1 MNHTTSFETR
11 LVHFLHETF
20 PDSLDMLE
28 GELEDAVA
36 GLVEKA
42 RSYRMNDEA
51 SIAVY
56 VTTAYLLGVQF
67 DTQFPAAA
75 KILNDHSYGA
85 AEKAELLE
93 SWTKELFQA
102 LEGDGEPAAPGAAP
116 ADGDG
121 MTPEGEAEAS
131 MSDYLHMEA
140 GAEPYRELAESLVK
154 SLIRGHVSVVL
165 RHFSPN
171 FREHLGLDTVEW
183 VFQEQMVPFFAGAA
197 GLGNSCT
204 TTYTH
209 DAFGSQGYVF
219 YLTLN
224 SPDGEKPFAMY
235 MVKEARRIVL
245 ANIVPGK
252 VYSPQ

>member
-1 MNHTTSFETR
+1 MNHTTSFEAR

-28 GELEDAVA
+28 GELESTVE

-42 RSYRMNDEA
+42 RSYGIQDEA

-56 VTTAYLLGVQF
+56 VTTAYLLGAQF

-75 KILNDHSYGA
+75 EILNERSYGG

-93 SWTKELFQA
+93 SWTRQLFQA
-102 LEGDGEPAAPGAAP
+102 LEGDGEPAVPDAAP
-116 ADGDG
+116 ADGPG
-121 MTPEGEAEAS
+121 TAAEEAADAS

-140 GAEPYRELAESLVK
+140 GAGPYRELAESLVDT
-154 SLIRGHVSVVL
+154 LIRGHVSIVL

-171 FREHLGLDTVEW
+171 FRDHLGLDTVEW
-183 VFQEQMVPFFAGAA
+183 VFNQQMLPFFAGAT

-209 DAFGSQGYVF
+209 DAFGSQGYAF
-219 YLTLN
+219 YFTLN
-224 SPDGEKPFAMY
+224 SPDGEKPFVMY
-235 MVKEARRIVL
+235 MVRESGRIVL
-245 ANIVPGK
+245 ANVVLDK
-252 VYSPQ
+252 VYSS